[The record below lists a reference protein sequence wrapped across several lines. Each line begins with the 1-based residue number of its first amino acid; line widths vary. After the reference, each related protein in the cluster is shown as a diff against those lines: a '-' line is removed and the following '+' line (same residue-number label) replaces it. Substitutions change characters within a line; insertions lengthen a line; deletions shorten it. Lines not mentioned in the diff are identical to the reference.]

1 MQKKSLLDKLKGV
14 IFPSNVDYF
23 AMFVT
28 GAEISLKAAEALKSS
43 FHDQHISR
51 DELLQV
57 KEIEHEGDHHMHISL
72 RVVEEAFITP
82 IDQSDLIDI
91 LKAIEAV
98 TDHIDYVAAHL
109 YMLDISESDPYLNK
123 FMDILI
129 LCNHDIVELM
139 KHLRRFKTLN
149 MDEIYKLILR
159 VNTLEE
165 DADRNYLDSMRH
177 LFTTNQDPVEII
189 KRKEN
194 YQRFEDAIDRAED
207 VANAVERLLVAK
219 L

>member
-1 MQKKSLLDKLKGV
+1 MQKKSLLDKIKGV
-14 IFPSNVDYF
+14 IFPANIDYF

-28 GAEISLKAAEALKSS
+28 GAEISLRAAEALKSS
-43 FHDQHISR
+43 FHDQHVSR
-51 DELLQV
+51 DELLKV

-72 RVVEEAFITP
+72 RVVEDAFIIP

-91 LKAIEAV
+91 LKAIESV

-109 YMLDISESDPYLNK
+109 YMLNINESDAYLNK

-139 KHLRRFKTLN
+139 KLLRRFKTLN

-159 VNTLEE
+159 INTLEE
-165 DADRNYLDSMRH
+165 EADRNYLDSMRH
-177 LFTTNQDPVEII
+177 LFTTDQDPVEII
-189 KRKEN
+189 KRKEI

>member
-1 MQKKSLLDKLKGV
+1 MQKKSLMEKIRAV
-14 IFPSNVDYF
+14 IFPTSIDYF

-28 GAEISLKAAEALKSS
+28 GADISLKAAEALKSS

-51 DELLQV
+51 DELLKV
-57 KEIEHEGDHHMHISL
+57 KEIEHEGDHHMHVSL
-72 RVVEEAFITP
+72 RIVEEAFITP

-91 LKAIEAV
+91 LKAIESV

-109 YMLDISESDPYLNK
+109 YMLNITESDAYLNT

-129 LCNHDIVELM
+129 LCTHDIVELM
-139 KHLRRFKTLN
+139 KHLRRFKTLD

-177 LFTTNQDPVEII
+177 LFTTDQDPVEII
-189 KRKEN
+189 KRKEI
-194 YQRFEDAIDRAED
+194 YQRFEDAIDRTED

>member
-1 MQKKSLLDKLKGV
+1 MQKKSLLDKIKGV
-14 IFPSNVDYF
+14 IFPANIDYF

-28 GAEISLKAAEALKSS
+28 GADIALKAAEALKSA

-51 DELLQV
+51 DELLKV

-91 LKAIEAV
+91 LKAIESV

-109 YMLDISESDPYLNK
+109 YMLNINESDVYLNK
-123 FMDILI
+123 FMDLLI

-139 KHLRRFKTLN
+139 KLLRRFKTLN
-149 MDEIYKLILR
+149 MEEIYKLILR
-159 VNTLEE
+159 INTLEE
-165 DADRNYLDSMRH
+165 EADRNYLDSMRN
-177 LFTTNQDPVEII
+177 LFTTDQDPVEII
-189 KRKEN
+189 KRKEI

>member
-1 MQKKSLLDKLKGV
+1 MQKKSLLDKIKGV
-14 IFPSNVDYF
+14 IFPANIDYF

-28 GAEISLKAAEALKSS
+28 GADIALKAAEALKSA

-51 DELLQV
+51 DELLKI

-91 LKAIEAV
+91 LKAIESV

-109 YMLDISESDPYLNK
+109 YMLNINESDVYLNK

-139 KHLRRFKTLN
+139 KLLRRFKTLN
-149 MDEIYKLILR
+149 MEEIYKLILR
-159 VNTLEE
+159 INTLEE
-165 DADRNYLDSMRH
+165 EADRNYLDSMRN
-177 LFTTNQDPVEII
+177 LFTTDQDPVEII
-189 KRKEN
+189 KRKEI

>member
-1 MQKKSLLDKLKGV
+1 
-14 IFPSNVDYF
+14 
-23 AMFVT
+23 MFVT

-51 DELLQV
+51 DELLKV
-57 KEIEHEGDHHMHISL
+57 KEIEHEGDHHMHVSL
-72 RVVEEAFITP
+72 RVVEDAFITP

-91 LKAIEAV
+91 LKAIESV
-98 TDHIDYVAAHL
+98 TDHIDYVAAHV
-109 YMLDISESDPYLNK
+109 YMLNINESDAYLNK

-139 KHLRRFKTLN
+139 KLLRRFKTLN

-159 VNTLEE
+159 INTLEE
-165 DADRNYLDSMRH
+165 DADRNYLDSMRN
-177 LFTTNQDPVEII
+177 LFTTDQDPVEII
-189 KRKEN
+189 KRKEI